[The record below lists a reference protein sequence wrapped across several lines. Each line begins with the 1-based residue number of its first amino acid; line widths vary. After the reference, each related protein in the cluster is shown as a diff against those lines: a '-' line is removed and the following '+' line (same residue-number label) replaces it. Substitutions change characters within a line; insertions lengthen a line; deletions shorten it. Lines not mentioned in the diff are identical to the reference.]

1 MAYPIEKPFVH
12 LHCHSHY
19 SLLDGLS
26 KIPDLVQRAKGFGM
40 NALALTDH
48 GYMYGAMEF
57 YRECKNN
64 DIKPIIGME
73 AYMAE
78 RSHLD
83 KDPTMDRKRYHLT
96 LLCKNATGYRN
107 LMKLSS
113 IGATDGMYY
122 KPRIDEDLLR
132 VYGEGLICLSGCPG
146 SRFIQ
151 ALKDENEKEARRLLE
166 LYIECFGKEHVF
178 IEVMNHKEADWAHEW
193 YLSLIPKLKELS
205 ITYELP
211 MVATWD
217 SHYLSEEDKEAHD
230 TLLMINTNN
239 PSFKLDGDYSLISPE
254 YAYQVF
260 EGLEDACIQT
270 QVIADMVDI
279 DIDIDDWAFPIFKIP
294 ENSTHGEILKSLA
307 LAGIEKRKLTK
318 TPDILARIEYE
329 LGVIEG
335 KGYATY
341 FLCMADFIDYARA
354 NGIPTNTRGSAAG
367 SMVSYLCGITN
378 INPMEYDLIFERF
391 LNPERPSLPDI
402 DLDIADNRRDD
413 LIDYAREKYGDR
425 AVAQIGTFGKMLAR
439 GVVRDV
445 ARALGYPYAVGD
457 RLAKL
462 IPMGSQGF
470 GMTIE
475 RAMELEPELK
485 AIYDTERDTQEIID
499 LAKKIEGCA
508 RHISVHAAGVVISST
523 GDVSDFSPIQ
533 HDPKGGKLI
542 TQYNMYTG
550 FKGEN
555 VVGMPKFDF
564 LGLRNLAIMA
574 DARRRINH
582 IRGIDINIE
591 IIPEGDERTYM
602 MLAEGGTLGV
612 FQMSSEGMTKWV
624 KELKPTSLDDLI
636 AMVALYRPGPMEF
649 IPEYIARKRNPE
661 KITYLDDRLVPILER
676 TYGII
681 IYQEQILQ
689 IAVYL
694 AKYSWLE
701 ADGFRKA
708 VGKKIPEKMRAEKEK
723 FTNGA
728 LANGMSQENVTELW
742 DQIETFAAYGFNK
755 SHAASYGQLAY
766 RTAFMRANYPAEYMT
781 AIMTAESG
789 NIEKVA
795 EVIHDARTM
804 GFTILPPDIN
814 ESFSD
819 FTVVV
824 DSEPTPIEQRN
835 TSDDEV
841 FYPHGDYTPD
851 GRNITRNIR
860 FGLENIKNFGHDIG
874 EAIVAERKMHG
885 MFTSLEDF
893 LERVQHK
900 NLNRK
905 SLEALIMAGALDRFG
920 ITRGQLIH
928 NIDILLAFHKDSG
941 VANENQGS
949 LFDMIEEKV
958 KGILTL
964 EEAEPVAKSQILAW
978 EKELLGLYIS
988 GHPLDVYRQML
999 SQQSLNTRIAKNF
1012 KAPQEKPKFYEKAKG
1027 TKKLIGIIENIH
1039 EIITK
1044 KNEKMAFVT
1053 LRDLEGTLEVIV
1065 FPNVYVENKRL
1076 IKLDKI
1082 ITCTGNLSERE
1093 GAVNML
1099 VDSIEELS

>member
-1 MAYPIEKPFVH
+1 MDSSPKNKPFVH

-26 KIPDLVQRAKGFGM
+26 KIPDLVQRAKKFGM

-57 YRECKNN
+57 YRECQKH

-83 KDPTMDRKRYHLT
+83 KDPTVDRKNYHLT

-122 KPRIDEDLLR
+122 KPRIDEALLKE
-132 VYGEGLICLSGCPG
+132 YGEGLICLSGCPG

-151 ALKDENEKEARRLLE
+151 NLKDGNEKEARRLLE
-166 LYIECFGKEHVF
+166 HYIDCFGKDHVF
-178 IEVMNHKEADWAHEW
+178 IEIMNHKETDWAQEW
-193 YLSLIPKLKELS
+193 YLPLIPTLRNFSKE
-205 ITYELP
+205 YDLP
-211 MVATWD
+211 LVATWD
-217 SHYLSEEDKEAHD
+217 SHYLTPEDKEAHD
-230 TLLMINTNN
+230 TLLLINTNN
-239 PSFKLDGDYSLISPE
+239 ASFKMDGDYSLISPE
-254 YAYQVF
+254 YAYEVF

-270 QVIADMVDI
+270 QNIADMVDI
-279 DIDIDDWAFPIFKIP
+279 NIDIDDWAFPTFEIP
-294 ENSTHGEILKSLA
+294 EDRTHDEVLKEKA
-307 LAGIEKRKLTK
+307 YAGIKGRGLEKSDELT
-318 TPDILARIEYE
+318 TRIEYE
-329 LGVIEG
+329 LGVIAS

-341 FLCMADFIDYARA
+341 FLCMADFIQYAREQS
-354 NGIPTNTRGSAAG
+354 IPTNTRGSAAG

-378 INPMEYDLIFERF
+378 INPMDYDLIFERF

-413 LIDYAREKYGDR
+413 LIDYAREKYGEQ

-445 ARALGYPYAVGD
+445 ARALGHPYAVGD

-470 GMTIE
+470 AMTID
-475 RAMELEPELK
+475 RALELEPELK
-485 AIYDTERDTQEIID
+485 AIYDSERDTQEIID

-533 HDPKGGKLI
+533 RDPKGGKLI

-550 FKGEN
+550 FKNEN

-574 DARRRINH
+574 DARKRVKK
-582 IRGIDINIE
+582 IRNIDIIIE
-591 IIPEGDERTYM
+591 DIPEGDELTYA
-602 MLAEGGTLGV
+602 MLGEGGTLGV
-612 FQMSSEGMTKWV
+612 FQMSSDGMTKWV

-649 IPEYIARKRNPE
+649 IPEYIARKRNPQ
-661 KITYLDDRLVPILER
+661 KITYLDERLKPILER

-689 IAVYL
+689 IAVNL
-694 AKYSWLE
+694 AGYSWLE

-723 FTNGA
+723 FTTGA
-728 LANGMSQENVTELW
+728 LAHGMAEKNVHELW

-755 SHAASYGQLAY
+755 SHAGSYGQLAY
-766 RTAFMRANYPAEYMT
+766 RTAYMRAHFPAEYLT
-781 AIMTAESG
+781 AIMSAESG

-795 EVIHDARTM
+795 EVIREARSL
-804 GFTILPPDIN
+804 GFTMLPPDIN
-814 ESFSD
+814 ESFAD

-824 DSEPTPIEQRN
+824 DDERSEQMPDHDN
-835 TSDDEV
+835 
-841 FYPHGDYTPD
+841 FYPHGDFTPD
-851 GRNITRNIR
+851 GRKITRNMR
-860 FGLENIKNFGHDIG
+860 FGTHNIKNFGHDIG
-874 EAIVAERKMHG
+874 KAIVDERKANG
-885 MFTSLEDF
+885 PYATLEDF

-920 ITRGQLIH
+920 YSRGQLMH
-928 NIDILLAFHKDSG
+928 NIDTLLIFHKDSG

-949 LFDMIEEKV
+949 LFDMLDEQV
-958 KGILTL
+958 KGVLQL
-964 EEAEPVAKSQILAW
+964 SKAEPVSKAQILAW

-988 GHPLDVYRQML
+988 GHPLDEYADKLKAAQL
-999 SQQSLNTRIAKNF
+999 DTQSAQNPETVGRSTVLA
-1012 KAPQEKPKFYEKAKG
+1012 
-1027 TKKLIGIIENIH
+1027 GIIEDVH

-1044 KNEKMAFVT
+1044 KNEKMAFVK
-1053 LRDLEGTLEVIV
+1053 LRDLAGTIEIV
-1065 FPNVYVENKRL
+1065 MFPSVYVEYKRQ
-1076 IKLDKI
+1076 IRLDKI
-1082 ITCTGNLSERE
+1082 VAIKGKLAERD
-1093 GAVNML
+1093 GVVNML
-1099 VDSIEELS
+1099 GEMVKEL

>member
-1 MAYPIEKPFVH
+1 MAHTDEKPFVH

-57 YRECKNN
+57 YRECKDN

-78 RSHLD
+78 RLHLD

-96 LLCKNATGYRN
+96 LLCKNATGYKN

-113 IGATDGMYY
+113 IGATEGMYY

-132 VYGEGLICLSGCPG
+132 QYGEGLICLSGCPG

-151 ALKDENEKEARRLLE
+151 VLKDGNEKEARRLLD

-193 YLSLIPKLKELS
+193 YLPLVPILRKLSEE
-205 ITYELP
+205 YDLP
-211 MVATWD
+211 MVATW
-217 SHYLSEEDKEAHD
+217 DKEAHD

-239 PSFKLDGDYSLISPE
+239 PSFKLDGDYSLISPK
-254 YAYQVF
+254 YAYEVF
-260 EGLEDACIQT
+260 EGLEDACAQT
-270 QVIADMVDI
+270 QIIADMIDI
-279 DIDIDDWAFPIFKIP
+279 DIDIDAWAFPEFVIP
-294 ENSTHGEILKSLA
+294 ENQTHDEVLRTRAIDGIAMRELDETKEIL
-307 LAGIEKRKLTK
+307 
-318 TPDILARIEYE
+318 DRIDYE
-329 LGVIEG
+329 LGIISS
-335 KGYATY
+335 KGYSTY

-378 INPMEYDLIFERF
+378 INPIDYDLIFERF
-391 LNPERPSLPDI
+391 LNPGRPSLPDI

-413 LIDYAREKYGDR
+413 LIDYAREKYGEQ

-470 GMTIE
+470 GMTIA
-475 RAMELEPELK
+475 RAMEMEPELQ
-485 AIYDTERDTQEIID
+485 AIYDTERDTQEIFD

-508 RHISVHAAGVVISST
+508 RHISVHAAGVVIAST

-533 HDPKGGKLI
+533 RDPKGGKLI

-574 DARRRINH
+574 DARKRVNK

-591 IIPEGDERTYM
+591 TIPDGDTRTWD
-602 MLAEGGTLGV
+602 MLGNGGTLGV

-624 KELKPTSLDDLI
+624 KELKPTILDDLI

-661 KITYLDDRLVPILER
+661 KINYLDDRLIPILER

-689 IAVYL
+689 IAVNIASYT
-694 AKYSWLE
+694 WLE

-723 FTNGA
+723 FTTGCI
-728 LANGMSQENVTELW
+728 ANNMSKDDVTELW

-795 EVIHDARTM
+795 EVIRDSRTM

-814 ESFSD
+814 ESFLP

-824 DSEPTPIEQRN
+824 AEEITPLENREEK
-835 TSDDEV
+835 SW
-841 FYPHGDYTPD
+841 YPHGDYTPD
-851 GRNITRNIR
+851 GRKITRNIR

-874 EAIVAERKMHG
+874 AAIVEERTTNG
-885 MFTSLEDF
+885 PFLTLEGF

-905 SLEALIMAGALDRFG
+905 SLEALIMAGALDRFDY
-920 ITRGQLIH
+920 TRGQLMH
-928 NIDILLAFHKDSG
+928 NIDALLTFHKDSG

-949 LFDMIEEKV
+949 LFDMMDEQV

-964 EEAEPVAKSQILAW
+964 EDAEPVQKSQILIW

-988 GHPLDVYRQML
+988 GHPLDKYKTLLTRQTTN
-999 SQQSLNTRIAKNF
+999 SRTAQTFTNPK
-1012 KAPQEKPKFYEKAKG
+1012 EKPKYYERNKNS
-1027 TKKLIGIIENIH
+1027 KKMIGMIEDIH

-1044 KNEKMAFVT
+1044 KNEKMAFVK
-1053 LRDLEGTLEVIV
+1053 LRDLEGTIEVVV
-1065 FPNVYVENKRL
+1065 FPSVYLEFKRL

-1082 ITCTGNLSERE
+1082 LTFSGNLSERE
-1093 GAVNML
+1093 GVVNML
-1099 VDSIEELS
+1099 ADGIEEVV